1 MYTLDSLTNGQDG
14 AMGEGGNQRLFFALW
29 PDEGTRERLATLA
42 VDDITD
48 RWVSGDNLHVTLAF
62 LGSVDKHVRACA
74 EHVASQVKAQ
84 SFMLHLDEIGYWRKP
99 RVLWVGASRLPSPLV
114 QLLSSLNEGLSTCG
128 FKPERREYRAHV
140 TLTRKVHKP
149 IAHRSIDP
157 IPWPIDSFVLVESRT
172 LLAGASYQVLRTW
185 FLKDT

>member
-1 MYTLDSLTNGQDG
+1 
-14 AMGEGGNQRLFFALW
+14 MGEGGNQRLFFALW
-29 PDEGTRERLATLA
+29 PDEGTRERLVTLA
-42 VDDITD
+42 VDDITG

-74 EHVASQVKAQ
+74 EHVASQVRAQ
-84 SFMLHLDEIGYWRKP
+84 SFTLHLDEIGYWRKP
-99 RVLWVGASRLPSPLV
+99 RILWVGASQLPLPLV

-128 FKPERREYRAHV
+128 FKPEQREYRAHV

-185 FLKDT
+185 SLKDT